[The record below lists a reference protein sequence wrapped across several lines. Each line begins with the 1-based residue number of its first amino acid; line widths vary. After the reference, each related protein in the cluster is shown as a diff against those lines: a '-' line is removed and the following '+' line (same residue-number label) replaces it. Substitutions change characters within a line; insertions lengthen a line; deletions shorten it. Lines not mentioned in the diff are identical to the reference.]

1 MTSDQIASNQA
12 MPGQMTSDQVAALRE
27 TVVGRGYQAV
37 LLIGDSEIMR
47 TKLVKVPLVLAHVAV
62 FVPSDEDK
70 AWLEGICAG
79 GVQPGDAGRL
89 VELVAHAAE
98 HGAQAV
104 IAAHPALADLAGEAG
119 LVLPLIDAKALR

>member
-47 TKLVKVPLVLAHVAV
+47 TKLVKVPLALAHVAV
-62 FVPSDEDK
+62 FVPNEEDK
-70 AWLEGICAG
+70 AWLEGVCAG
-79 GVQPGDAGRL
+79 GAQAGDAERL
-89 VELVAHAAE
+89 AELVAHAAE

-119 LVLPLIDAKALR
+119 LALPLIDTKAL